1 MPSFGLGGK
10 VSGHLS
16 HQGAAGGMS
25 HLMQHVGL
33 TPPGALPTARNS
45 LDRPA
50 KQKKQP
56 WTLEEKKLFKEA
68 LDKHG
73 PKALK
78 EISEHVGT
86 RTLIQCRS
94 HL

>member
-1 MPSFGLGGK
+1 MPAHAMMGSPEG
-10 VSGHLS
+10 
-16 HQGAAGGMS
+16 
-25 HLMQHVGL
+25 
-33 TPPGALPTARNS
+33 LPTARHAE
-45 LDRPA
+45 RPP

-56 WTLEEKKLFKEA
+56 WTLDEKKLFKEA
-68 LDKHG
+68 LEKFG

-78 EISEHVGT
+78 EISEHVGS

>member
-1 MPSFGLGGK
+1 MASAAAVGG
-10 VSGHLS
+10 
-16 HQGAAGGMS
+16 
-25 HLMQHVGL
+25 LMQHPGMVGVVN
-33 TPPGALPTARNS
+33 PGALPTARNS
-45 LDRPA
+45 ERPP

-56 WTLEEKKLFKEA
+56 WVLEEKKLFKEA
-68 LDKHG
+68 LDKYG